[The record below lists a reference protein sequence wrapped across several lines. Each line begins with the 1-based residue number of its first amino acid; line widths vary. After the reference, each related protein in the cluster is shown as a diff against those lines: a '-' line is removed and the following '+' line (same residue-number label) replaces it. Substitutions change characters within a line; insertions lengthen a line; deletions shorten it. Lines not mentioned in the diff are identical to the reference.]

1 MNRLLSTWF
10 GLGFLPKAPG
20 TWGSGFPLAVVLGC
34 GHFRCNPFMLCITLL
49 LLLIASSIATIA
61 TFDWYSNHFGTHDP
75 GAVVSD
81 EVAGQS
87 LALLGMA
94 WLAPDSQVSTPTWI
108 GLAVLAFML
117 FRVFDIWKCGPIGKV
132 QQMQRG
138 NGVLLDDILAGAVA
152 GLITVTLS
160 LLLIE

>member
-1 MNRLLSTWF
+1 
-10 GLGFLPKAPG
+10 
-20 TWGSGFPLAVVLGC
+20 
-34 GHFRCNPFMLCITLL
+34 
-49 LLLIASSIATIA
+49 
-61 TFDWYSNHFGTHDP
+61 
-75 GAVVSD
+75 
-81 EVAGQS
+81 
-87 LALLGMA
+87 MA

-108 GLAVLAFML
+108 GLAVLAFIL